1 MSTDIEGGRLTS
13 SSEAACAGEP
23 SQDTLVPERDGAPH
37 VELPEIARPRARPE
51 FCEGPLMSQPRRI
64 RPGVTWFITRRTTRR
79 HMLFRPDK
87 DKTVQKVYWYVTA
100 VLAEKFGIE
109 LHAVQVLSTHLHEV
123 LTDVRGVLPAFL
135 RERNRILAN
144 VLKRHRDW
152 PEEVFQRSPA
162 SCVELFG
169 PAAILKQ
176 IGYTL
181 ANCVEAGLVKNPE
194 NWPGVTV
201 GAHEIGTRVV
211 EVERP
216 SMYFNPK
223 KEALWPVRGT
233 IALTMPKALAEAY
246 GARASQVLRG
256 VVHTAVERARRLAG
270 RAGYVVGKVA
280 QLYEVPFTRRS
291 ERPEPVG
298 RRNPTFHRGRPQAH
312 QAGGRGYA
320 CIPHALPTSA
330 RRVEAGDREGCVP
343 RGRLALVPRARA
355 GFNAADRVNARR
367 ITQCQSHRGAR
378 ASAGFLASD
387 RHRGPRSIL
396 HDRSDLTEQL
406 HAPVLVR
413 NPRARGLVV
422 GEVPGACVGG
432 DPDLARRPLGIDDAL
447 PAALEGQRQDVASAL
462 AIDLVRIEITQGSLD
477 AAQRDIGELLV
488 NSFIH
493 GRTIACSLAIVSSQS
508 RGGHAT
514 RD

>member
-1 MSTDIEGGRLTS
+1 
-13 SSEAACAGEP
+13 
-23 SQDTLVPERDGAPH
+23 
-37 VELPEIARPRARPE
+37 
-51 FCEGPLMSQPRRI
+51 MSQPRRI

-298 RRNPTFHRGRPQAH
+298 KRNPTFA
-312 QAGGRGYA
+312 
-320 CIPHALPTSA
+320 T
-330 RRVEAGDREGCVP
+330 AGDPKLTRQAVEDTRVFRTLYRQARDALKRGTEKVAFPEGAWRWCRE
-343 RGRLALVPRARA
+343 LVPASMRRTGSTLDASLNVSPTAEPERA
-355 GFNAADRVNARR
+355 
-367 ITQCQSHRGAR
+367 
-378 ASAGFLASD
+378 
-387 RHRGPRSIL
+387 
-396 HDRSDLTEQL
+396 
-406 HAPVLVR
+406 
-413 NPRARGLVV
+413 
-422 GEVPGACVGG
+422 
-432 DPDLARRPLGIDDAL
+432 
-447 PAALEGQRQDVASAL
+447 
-462 AIDLVRIEITQGSLD
+462 QGSSRQIVTEAPD
-477 AAQRDIGELLV
+477 P
-488 NSFIH
+488 SF
-493 GRTIACSLAIVSSQS
+493 TIEAI
-508 RGGHAT
+508 
-514 RD
+514 